1 MVTGAEAERIGLVSK
16 SGTLTYQMMFELR
29 DIGFSTC
36 VGIGGDPVIGTTRT
50 RALCQAIRKVVA
62 PAVLA
67 AMTSDK
73 TYATFRKSLYDYT
86 VNGSD
91 TSRDFMLIRMDRS
104 VDAMVKSTKEL
115 ESELDSYNFT
125 TPANTGQRDAEAL
138 AKVRESLRGVL
149 AAQKVELDAMSGFV
163 ETERMRTF
171 GQLSESERSMQA
183 AVGPPTSAPN
193 VPGQSFGPSN
203 TDDSSYGFLHDSN
216 NVFKLPVSKISL
228 DQAHFLDRDL
238 GDLAAFTSKR
248 EDVASKAIIPATNLC
263 K

>member
-1 MVTGAEAERIGLVSK
+1 MP
-16 SGTLTYQMMFELR
+16 
-29 DIGFSTC
+29 
-36 VGIGGDPVIGTTRT
+36 GDPE
-50 RALCQAIRKVVA
+50 VVA
-62 PAVLA
+62 PAILA

-73 TYATFRKSLYDYT
+73 TYSTFRKSLYDYT
-86 VNGSD
+86 VNGTE

-115 ESELDSYNFT
+115 ETQLDSYNFT
-125 TPANTGQRDAEAL
+125 TPPNTGQRDAETL
-138 AKVRESLRGVL
+138 AKVREALRGVL

-171 GQLSESERSMQA
+171 GQLSETERNMQA

-193 VPGQSFGPSN
+193 MPNQQYGPN
-203 TDDSSYGFLHDSN
+203 VNNDDSSYGFLHDSN

-248 EDVASKAIIPATNLC
+248 EDAATKAIIPAANLC

>member
-1 MVTGAEAERIGLVSK
+1 MLLALATPAPQPQPASTNPFNLEPVPA
-16 SGTLTYQMMFELR
+16 GTPYPL
-29 DIGFSTC
+29 
-36 VGIGGDPVIGTTRT
+36 IGTTRS
-50 RALCQAIRKVVA
+50 RALCQAMRKVVA

-73 TYATFRKSLYDYT
+73 TYATFRKSLIDYT
-86 VNGSD
+86 VNGTE
-91 TSRDFMLIRMDRS
+91 TSRDFMLIRMDRA
-104 VDAMVKSTKEL
+104 VDAMVKSTKDL
-115 ESELDSYNFT
+115 ESQLDSFNFT
-125 TPANTGQRDAEAL
+125 PPPNTGQRDAEAL

-171 GQLSESERSMQA
+171 GQLNETERNMQA
-183 AVGPPTSAPN
+183 AIGPPTSAPN
-193 VPGQSFGPSN
+193 MPNQSFGPSN
-203 TDDSSYGFLHDSN
+203 TNDDSSYGFLHDSN
-216 NVFKLPVSKISL
+216 NVFKLPMSKISL

-248 EDVASKAIIPATNLC
+248 EDAASKAIIPAANLC

>member
-1 MVTGAEAERIGLVSK
+1 VLALAAVLLALATPSPEPAPTNPFNLNPIPA
-16 SGTLTYQMMFELR
+16 GTPFPL
-29 DIGFSTC
+29 
-36 VGIGGDPVIGTTRT
+36 IGTTRS

-62 PAVLA
+62 PAVVA

-73 TYATFRKSLYDYT
+73 TYAVFRKSLFDYT
-86 VNGSD
+86 VNGNDS
-91 TSRDFMLIRMDRS
+91 SRDFMLIRMDRS

-115 ESELDSYNFT
+115 ETQLDSYNFT
-125 TPANTGQRDAEAL
+125 SPANTGQRDAEAL

-171 GQLSESERSMQA
+171 GQLSETEKNMQA

-193 VPGQSFGPSN
+193 MPGQSYGPSN
-203 TDDSSYGFLHDSN
+203 ADDSSYGFLHDSN

-238 GDLAAFTSKR
+238 GDLAAFTAKR
-248 EDVASKAIIPATNLC
+248 EDVASKAIIPATNFC